1 MDVFVG
7 RITSTG
13 FSTGDRIVIGD
24 WRESPLGS
32 FTNVMWAKPDG
43 SRILLSPSERHAEY
57 VSELYNFEDVEVT
70 EITVERGRRKV
81 SINGSVMIDI
91 RARVSST
98 TFSISRLRRKRLPAE
113 NTTNGG
119 IL

>member
-24 WRESPLGS
+24 WKKSPLGS

-43 SRILLSPSERHAEY
+43 SRVLLSPSERHAEY
-57 VSELYNFEDVEVT
+57 VSELYNFEDVKVT
-70 EITVERGRRKV
+70 EIVVERGRKRV
-81 SINGSVMIDI
+81 SID
-91 RARVSST
+91 
-98 TFSISRLRRKRLPAE
+98 
-113 NTTNGG
+113 GG
-119 IL
+119 GLAINILSLIHI

>member
-32 FTNVMWAKPDG
+32 FTNIMWAKPDG
-43 SRILLSPSERHAEY
+43 SRILLSPSERHVEY
-57 VSELYNFEDVEVT
+57 VSKLYNFEEVKVT
-70 EITVERGRRKV
+70 EITVQ
-81 SINGSVMIDI
+81 
-91 RARVSST
+91 
-98 TFSISRLRRKRLPAE
+98 RRKRGMDRTRQRTQSLPPRMARKWRATASE
-113 NTTNGG
+113 KDVAR
-119 IL
+119 